1 MDNFASFDNTLGF
14 FVGNEVVNDVTVS
27 NAAPYVKAAALD
39 LKSYRDSKGYH
50 QIPVGYSG
58 ADVTALTPYLQ
69 NFQLAALILSTF
81 SGKISTLAAI
91 RHRSLRRD
99 TILSTQ
105 MPLDTL
111 FRSSSLRLD
120 ATQVH
125 LACSRTKPQFS
136 GLR

>member
-27 NAAPYVKAAALD
+27 NAAPYVKTAALD
-39 LKSYRDSKGYH
+39 LKSYRDSKGYR

-58 ADVTALTPYLQ
+58 ADVTALSPYLQ

-81 SGKISTLAAI
+81 SGKISTLDAI

-120 ATQVH
+120 AMQVH